1 MKTLPAFAKRDTMR
15 LYVNRTNLLAGKQ
28 LLKQTRSKGE
38 EGWQAVLSNQWEQL
52 KAPALASPLKCSIA
66 FNENGKAVKVLHKR
80 SKAHFKML

>member
-28 LLKQTRSKGE
+28 LLKQTRSKGA
-38 EGWQAVLSNQWEQL
+38 EGWQAVLTNQWEQL

-80 SKAHFKML
+80 SKAQFKTF